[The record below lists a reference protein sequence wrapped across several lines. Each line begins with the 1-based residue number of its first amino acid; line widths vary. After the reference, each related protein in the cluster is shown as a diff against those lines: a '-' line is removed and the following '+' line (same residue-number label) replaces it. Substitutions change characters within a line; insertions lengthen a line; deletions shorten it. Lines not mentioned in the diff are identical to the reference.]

1 MNPERNYLKIT
12 VILALFIAVI
22 DAATSAYFYRLKI
35 TKPIIEITSSLPL
48 STDLGKQVFDGAT
61 LALDERRADFPE
73 EAIMFTVRDDTSL
86 NSWGEPQLRR
96 NLQSFIDNPNT
107 LAFFGPLHST
117 AAKVAIP
124 ILNKAGIPMISPTNS
139 LPSLTKEGFAIGEP
153 SIFYP
158 AGRRN
163 YVRFSQTDD
172 VELAEAALW
181 AKTLN
186 IKKVLLVDDHTIDYS
201 SALALMRGFRESSK
215 LDTERVTEEPAES
228 VNDLAQ
234 QIAGAKPDL
243 IYFLGISP
251 QNFNTFASALNQ
263 IKYSGRLMSGLSTA
277 SVIDIPPIKNQLEGM
292 LVIGSNV
299 SITASSTQGHN
310 FAKNYKARYGED
322 PVLLLAGTSYESMNL
337 LLDAIAQSD
346 RTRNSVLTQLFK
358 IHNRATMFGP
368 ISFDK
373 QGDSSLH
380 YTSRLMLHDG
390 ELAPF
395 IAPSTTPTT
404 KASAQAELLK

>member
-1 MNPERNYLKIT
+1 MNPERDYLKTSII
-12 VILALFIAVI
+12 VVLFFVVFDVAV
-22 DAATSAYFYRLKI
+22 SVYFYRLKN
-35 TKPIIEITSSLPL
+35 TKPIIEITSSLPV
-48 STDLGKQVFDGAT
+48 STVLGKQVFNGAI
-61 LALDERRADFPE
+61 LALDERRSDFPNE
-73 EAIMFTVRDDTSL
+73 TIMFSVRDDTSGD
-86 NSWGEPQLRR
+86 SWGEPELRR

-107 LAFFGPLHST
+107 LTFFGPLHST

-124 ILNKAGIPMISPTNS
+124 ILNRAGIPMISPTNS

-158 AGRRN
+158 TGRRN

-186 IKKVLLVDDHTIDYS
+186 VKKVLLVDDHTIDYS
-201 SALALMRGFRESSK
+201 SALALMRAFRESSK
-215 LDTERVTEEPAES
+215 LETERVTEEPDES

-234 QIAGAKPDL
+234 NIASAKPDL

-277 SVIDIPPIKNQLEGM
+277 SVIDIPPVKDQLEGM
-292 LVIGSNV
+292 LVVGSNA
-299 SITASSTQGHN
+299 SITASSTRGQD

-337 LLDAIAQSD
+337 LLDAIARSD
-346 RTRNSVLTQLFK
+346 RTRTDVLIQLFK
-358 IHNRATMFGP
+358 THGRVTMFGP

-373 QGDSSLH
+373 HGDSSLH
-380 YTSRLMLHDG
+380 YTSHLVLHNG
-390 ELAPF
+390 ELVPF
-395 IAPSTTPTT
+395 TTSPTIPT
-404 KASAQAELLK
+404 LRVSLEAELLK